1 MNEIKTK
8 LNVSDYAFE
17 IDGRNIVN
25 CYLSYSVNDGE
36 DIVIY
41 ADKHE
46 EIEKFTIISI
56 EVNGV
61 DLNKKT
67 ESWFSFD
74 LKIDLNELNSYSEI
88 PVNIIDKVYDGECF
102 IKKPNCKDST
112 FLDFEYPK
120 GTQEDMYL
128 NISSV
133 WVSKLCDNKF
143 IFKVC
148 VPSECLFCYFPIS
161 FDEK

>member
-1 MNEIKTK
+1 MNEIKRK

-17 IDGRNIVN
+17 IDGRNIVKCN
-25 CYLSYSVNDGE
+25 LIYSVNEYDN
-36 DIVIY
+36 IIRY
-41 ADKHE
+41 ADGHE
-46 EIEKFTIISI
+46 ESNKESIISI
-56 EVNGV
+56 EISGV
-61 DLNKKT
+61 DLNT
-67 ESWFSFD
+67 ENVAWFSFE
-74 LKIDLNELNSYSEI
+74 LKIRLDELDDFSEV
-88 PVNIIDKVYDGECF
+88 PVNIIDKVADGESF
-102 IKKPNCKDST
+102 IKRPSSDNST
-112 FLDFEYPK
+112 YLDFEYPK

-133 WVSKLCDNKF
+133 WISKLCDNKF